1 MRDIVARLAGRP
13 SVVDVRRS
21 DETSRNSRVVRR
33 LRHPATTEVFRGGN
47 LCYVSGM
54 ENLPSSTAA
63 RQLELATT
71 SRRRTGDRLHS
82 SLLAYVA
89 LGLLWAS
96 PIAAMVA
103 GMVWAAR
110 IGLAAVAITAV
121 WATLLKR
128 KQGVAMAPIDPRSEA
143 SRYGAWLL
151 FSWAACALTGLWAHA
166 VDAPAVVLTVAAVS
180 AVATTILGSLI
191 DRAIVGAA
199 REMAISG

>member
-1 MRDIVARLAGRP
+1 MRDASA
-13 SVVDVRRS
+13 
-21 DETSRNSRVVRR
+21 
-33 LRHPATTEVFRGGN
+33 HPVTTEVFRSGN
-47 LCYVSGM
+47 LCYLSGM
-54 ENLPSSTAA
+54 GNLSSSTAA

-82 SLLAYVA
+82 SLLAYAA

-121 WATLLKR
+121 WATLLTR

-143 SRYGAWLL
+143 SRYGACLL
-151 FSWAACALTGLWAHA
+151 FSWAACALTGLWAHT
-166 VDAPAVVLTVAAVS
+166 VDAPAVVLVVAAIS
-180 AVATTILGSLI
+180 AVATSSCGSLI
-191 DRAIVGAA
+191 DRAIVAHA
-199 REMAISG
+199 REMAISA